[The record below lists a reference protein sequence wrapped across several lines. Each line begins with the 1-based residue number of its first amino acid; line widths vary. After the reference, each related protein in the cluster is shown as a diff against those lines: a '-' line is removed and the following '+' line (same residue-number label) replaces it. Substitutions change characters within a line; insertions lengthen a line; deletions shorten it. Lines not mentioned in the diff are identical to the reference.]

1 MPGDYLSVY
10 FNRMLRL
17 YSNLNGNC
25 QTTTAGCVLWQRCH
39 TNSISFSQ
47 INDYCLV
54 KSPMDDNYHKTRRCI
69 VSLLCLIRKHK
80 NDPMGQVLHYIGM
93 KKGHFGD

>member
-1 MPGDYLSVY
+1 M
-10 FNRMLRL
+10 L
-17 YSNLNGNC
+17 YSNLKRNC

-54 KSPMDDNYHKTRRCI
+54 KSPMDDNYHKTRHCI

-80 NDPMGQVLHYIGM
+80 NDPMGQVFILYRHE
-93 KKGHFGD
+93 KRSFWRLKSSKEK